1 MHSGKTAID
10 TRGLFFDYVGK
21 NYTRC
26 PWGCWMPA
34 GQTTHV
40 CRRITTRVKIPGFYG
55 TYWWDDIVKKTK
67 ARLNSNRIC
76 IAGTAVAKIAPAIKG
91 AQPEALEVLVEE
103 PGCIGVV
110 EIKWVSIDAV
120 RRSQRAV
127 VDMGKKRSTA
137 QFFPVGPFAPG
148 SLHATNCKLLKI
160 KLVEKAC
167 GTTDQLMGQPLGFWK
182 KIMGCPCALSRY
194 PWLPGREPP
203 INRAPQGEET
213 LPAKSNTFF
222 DCMKITYTIVHAK
235 TVRCGTCNRTFD
247 TFDEFI
253 AQCAPDA
260 CL

>member
-1 MHSGKTAID
+1 MQATLATAAETRRGETLAWCSCGNLTELSETSSFVCLGSNAQDSRPHFCCTRCTSLSGRTRTCLAHNGKTAID

-34 GQTTHV
+34 GQTAHV

-67 ARLNSNRIC
+67 ARLNINRIC
-76 IAGTAVAKIAPAIKG
+76 IAGTAVAKIAPAVKG
-91 AQPEALEVLVEE
+91 AQPEALEVLIEE

-127 VDMGKKRSTA
+127 VDMGKKRSIA
-137 QFFPVGPFAPG
+137 HFFPVGPFAPG
-148 SLHATNCKLLKI
+148 SLHATNCKLHKI

-167 GTTDQLMGQPLGFWK
+167 STTDQLMGQPLGVWK
-182 KIMGCPCALSRY
+182 KIM
-194 PWLPGREPP
+194 
-203 INRAPQGEET
+203 
-213 LPAKSNTFF
+213 
-222 DCMKITYTIVHAK
+222 
-235 TVRCGTCNRTFD
+235 RCSKV
-247 TFDEFI
+247 
-253 AQCAPDA
+253 
-260 CL
+260 